1 MRRGYRAGRSFL
13 YDVYLSF
20 VSIEVLWKEKG
31 TWVEENGPLSR
42 SIGGWKDRRKASLSI
57 FTPVSTVSL
66 AVS

>member
-1 MRRGYRAGRSFL
+1 MRRGYIAERSFL

-31 TWVEENGPLSR
+31 NMGGRKWTRIAAN
-42 SIGGWKDRRKASLSI
+42 GGWKDRRKASLSI

-66 AVS
+66 GVS